1 MSHCAFA
8 FEKLK
13 EKKKGKKKK
22 HNKVFAYKKAFNSHS
37 LLIGNL
43 QKPIFLCCC

>member
-8 FEKLK
+8 FKNR
-13 EKKKGKKKK
+13 KKIIIIKKT

-43 QKPIFLCCC
+43 QKAIIPPRC